1 MLTRVIIAGF
11 GGQGVISLGKLLGEV
26 ATLEDKYVTYL
37 PSYGP
42 EMRGGTAH
50 CMVCISDKAV
60 ASPLFSEPDVAV
72 LFSEPA
78 FEKFA
83 PATSA
88 DGLIVANS
96 SLISPKVISQC
107 QHAAKME
114 SAALTD
120 IAHELGSNKVA
131 NVVGLSLLLSKYPLV
146 KTTTVAKIIKERFP
160 DNGSLYELNL
170 KALHYFR

>member
-1 MLTRVIIAGF
+1 M
-11 GGQGVISLGKLLGEV
+11 ISLGKLLGEV

-50 CMVCISDKAV
+50 CMVCISDKPV

-83 PATSA
+83 PMTSSA
-88 DGLIVANS
+88 GLIIVNS
-96 SLISPKVISQC
+96 SLVSPDVLSRC
-107 QHAAKME
+107 RHTAKME

-120 IAHELGSNKVA
+120 IAHELGSHKVT
-131 NVVGLSLLLSKYPLV
+131 NVAGLSLLLSKFPLV
-146 KTTTVAKIIKERFP
+146 KISTVEKIIRERFP
-160 DNGSLYELNL
+160 DNASLCELNL